1 MMIYSKGFLLLIL
14 LFSAVGFSDVQENT
28 TFRNLTIV
36 TGAFGSTVNYCNAT
50 AQCGAYSCFLDYDSV
65 SSDNFQGYCRTSSN
79 TDCTHNGT
87 WNITGSDAGACKND
101 THKWVCSSGTW
112 AGSICS
118 GGCSSGACI
127 TATPTPAPSSGT
139 GSSTSN
145 TTSTPTP
152 TPTSTPLPLMKITSP
167 IESFNI
173 TEGESV
179 VKSATVKN
187 DGTVTAY
194 NATISLDGIESSWYN
209 ASPSK
214 FDSIAG
220 GISKTFIVNITIPK
234 DAVIKDYTVTYRITA
249 GSANAS
255 AAFTLRLLPSEQTVE
270 EEIIPL
276 FGNTT
281 EKLAELEK
289 DINRLESGGANV
301 DELKTLAASIKSK
314 LDMTQTN
321 IDNENYFEA
330 AQSLRDADNLIKGLK
345 AKIESAVIPPKELPL
360 REIII
365 VVVVMVIGLVAYLFW
380 PVHTGFKPQ
389 QGWVRK
395 EETPQAKIK
404 QKIRDAL
411 NDLKQKIERKFKS
424 KYKYSYGTK
433 V

>member
-65 SSDNFQGYCRTSSN
+65 SSDNFQGYCRPSSN
-79 TDCTHNGT
+79 TDCAHNGA
-87 WNITGSDAGACKND
+87 WNITGSAASACKND
-101 THKWVCSSGTW
+101 THQWACSSGAW
-112 AGSICS
+112 SGSVCS

-127 TATPTPAPSSGT
+127 ATTPTPAPSTGT
-139 GSSTSN
+139 GSTTTN

-152 TPTSTPLPLMKITSP
+152 TPASTPQPLMKITSP

-173 TEGESV
+173 TEGESA
-179 VKSATVKN
+179 VKSTTVKN
-187 DGTVTAY
+187 DGNVTAY
-194 NATISLDGIESSWYN
+194 NATISLDGIESSWYQ

-220 GISKTFIVNITIPK
+220 GSSKTFSVNITIPA
-234 DAVIKDYTVTYRITA
+234 DAVVKDYAVTYWIAA

-255 AAFTLRLLPSEQTVE
+255 AAFTLRLLPSEQTIE

-276 FGNTT
+276 FGNITG
-281 EKLAELEK
+281 KLAELEK
-289 DINRLESGGANV
+289 DIIRLEAEGANV
-301 DELKTLAASIKSK
+301 GELKTLVSGIRSR
-314 LDMTQTN
+314 LNLTQTN
-321 IDNENYFEA
+321 INNENYFEA
-330 AQSLRDADNLIKGLK
+330 TQSLRDADSMIKDLK
-345 AKIESAVIPPKELPL
+345 AKIESAVIPAKELPL
-360 REIII
+360 KEIAI
-365 VVVVMVIGLVAYLFW
+365 VVVVLVIGIAAYLFW

-395 EETPQAKIK
+395 EETPQAKMR

-411 NDLKQKIERKFKS
+411 DELKQKIERKFKS
-424 KYKYSYGTK
+424 KYKYSYGAK